1 MLREHQSSSYEEFTL
16 KEMSEHR
23 NIQRFLP
30 FLPWLKGYNRS
41 KFRRDLVAGVTVAVV
56 LIPQAMAYAMLAG
69 LPPVYGLYAAV
80 LAPLIASMWGS
91 LQQLSTGPIAILSL
105 LVLTTLSP
113 LAEPGTARYIELALL
128 LSFMVGILYLAIGIF
143 RLGAV
148 MSFISHSTVR
158 GFTSA
163 ATLIICATQIP
174 SLLGINVHRH
184 EYLFPM
190 LYDILKGLP
199 ATHVPTLIV
208 GLLAFAVIF
217 VARKYRATFPGGLIA
232 LVLTTVPLVLFEW
245 HERGIAVIGAT
256 PSGLPHF
263 KVPPLDLNTMSSLL
277 GSAIV
282 VALVSFAETYSV
294 GKAISSGTKQKVDV
308 NQEFIGQGLAN
319 LVGSFFQSYPVSGSF
334 SRTAINFTSGAK
346 TWISSVVATLGVII
360 ALLFL
365 TPFIAYVPRAAL
377 SALVISAVILL
388 FHPGQVFS
396 LWKKNRHDGIVAFTV
411 FALVLL
417 TKPDYALLI
426 GVALSLILFLWKTMH
441 PRIVRITNDP
451 ELNMFLNADVYR
463 KPSCPQILELR
474 PDNCIFFGNAEYTM
488 EQLLSR
494 LDEQRTPIKFL
505 LLDFESIAFIDI
517 SGVDE
522 LFGLLDE
529 LKARKVEMA
538 FLYVHLPVKKVLE
551 STNFVDMVGRE
562 RMLEKM
568 GEAIAY
574 LFERLDHDYCRNVCP
589 YKLFHECSTL
599 K

>member
-1 MLREHQSSSYEEFTL
+1 MTEHSPINHLF
-16 KEMSEHR
+16 
-23 NIQRFLP
+23 P
-30 FLPWLKGYNRS
+30 FLPWLKGYNRT
-41 KFRRDLVAGVTVAVV
+41 KFRRDFGAGFTVAVV

-80 LAPLIASMWGS
+80 VAPLIAAMWGS

-128 LSFMVGILYLAIGIF
+128 LAFMVGILYLAIGIF

-163 ATLIICATQIP
+163 AALIICATQVP
-174 SLLGINVHRH
+174 SLLGINIQRH

-190 LYDILKGLP
+190 LYDIVKGLP
-199 ATHVPTLIV
+199 GTHIPTLVI
-208 GLLAFAVIF
+208 GLLAFAIIY
-217 VARKYRATFPGGLIA
+217 VAKKYRATFPGGLVA
-232 LVLTTVPLVLFEW
+232 LILTTIPLVLFEW
-245 HERGIAVIGAT
+245 HDRGMAIVGPT
-256 PSGLPHF
+256 PAGLPHF
-263 KVPPLDLNTMSSLL
+263 QIPSLDFHAMSRLL
-277 GSAIV
+277 GPAIV

-294 GKAISSGTKQKVDV
+294 GKAISTGTKQKVDV

-334 SRTAINFTSGAK
+334 SRTAINFSAGAK
-346 TWISSVVATLGVII
+346 TWVSSVAATLGVMI

-365 TPFIAYVPRAAL
+365 TPYIAYIPKSAL
-377 SALVISAVILL
+377 SALVISAVMLL
-388 FHPGQVFS
+388 FNPGQVFS
-396 LWKKNRHDGIVAFTV
+396 LWKKNRHDGIVALTV
-411 FALVLL
+411 FALAVL

-426 GVALSLILFLWKTMH
+426 GVVLSLVLFLWKTMH
-441 PRIVRITNDP
+441 PRIVRITKDP
-451 ELNMFLNADVYR
+451 EHNMFVNADVYQR
-463 KPSCPQILELR
+463 PSCPQILELR

-488 EQLLSR
+488 EQLLGR
-494 LDEQRTPIKFL
+494 VDEQKTPVKFL

-529 LKARKVEMA
+529 LKAREIEMA
-538 FLYVHLPVKKVLE
+538 FLYVHLPVRKVLE
-551 STNFVDMVGRE
+551 STNFLYVVGQD

-568 GEAIAY
+568 GDAIVY
-574 LFERLDHDYCRNVCP
+574 IFQRLDHGYCRKVCP
-589 YKLFHECSTL
+589 YKIFHECSTV

>member
-1 MLREHQSSSYEEFTL
+1 MSSPKWINALF
-16 KEMSEHR
+16 
-23 NIQRFLP
+23 P
-30 FLPWLKGYNRS
+30 FVPWLKGYNRT
-41 KFRRDLVAGVTVAVV
+41 KFRRDFGAGLTVAVV

-80 LAPLIASMWGS
+80 LAPIIASMWGS

-105 LVLTTLSP
+105 LVLTTLSS

-128 LSFMVGILYLAIGIF
+128 LAFMVGILYLAIGIF

-163 ATLIICATQIP
+163 AALIICATQLP
-174 SLLGINVHRH
+174 SLLGISVHRH

-190 LYDILKGLP
+190 LYDILTGLP

-208 GLLAFAVIF
+208 GLLAFAIIF
-217 VARKYRATFPGGLIA
+217 VAKKYRAAFPGGLAA
-232 LVLTTVPLVLFEW
+232 LILTSIPLFIFEW
-245 HERGIAVIGAT
+245 HERGIAVIGPT
-256 PSGLPHF
+256 PAGLPHF
-263 KVPPLDLNTMSSLL
+263 QVPSLDFNTIGVLL
-277 GSAIV
+277 GPAIV

-294 GKAISSGTKQKVDV
+294 GKTISTGTKQKVDV

-334 SRTAINFTSGAK
+334 SRTAINFASGAK
-346 TWISSVVATLGVII
+346 TWVSSVVATLGVII

-365 TPFIAYVPRAAL
+365 TPFIAHVPKAAL
-377 SALVISAVILL
+377 SALVISAVMLL
-388 FHPGQVFS
+388 FNPGQVFS

-411 FALVLL
+411 FALALL

-426 GVALSLILFLWKTMH
+426 GVVLSLVLFLWKTMH
-441 PRIVRITNDP
+441 PRIVRITKDP
-451 ELNMFLNADVYR
+451 ELNMFVNADVYQ

-494 LDEQRTPIKFL
+494 LNEQRTPIKFL

-529 LKARKVEMA
+529 LRARKIEMA

-551 STNFVDMVGRE
+551 STNFLYMVGQD

-568 GEAIAY
+568 GNAIAY
-574 LFERLDHDYCRNVCP
+574 LFERLDHDYCRKVCP
-589 YKLFHECSTL
+589 YKLFRECSTV

>member
-1 MLREHQSSSYEEFTL
+1 
-16 KEMSEHR
+16 MSEHR
-23 NIQRFLP
+23 QLYRVFP
-30 FLPWLKGYNRS
+30 FLPWLKGYNPA
-41 KFRRDLVAGVTVAVV
+41 KFRRDLGAGLTVAVV

-80 LAPLIASMWGS
+80 VAPLIAAMWGS

-105 LVLTTLSP
+105 LVLTTLTP
-113 LAEPGTARYIELALL
+113 LAEPGTTRYIELALL
-128 LSFMVGILYLAIGIF
+128 LAFMVGGLYLVIGIF

-148 MSFISHSTVR
+148 MSFISHSTIR

-163 ATLIICATQIP
+163 AALIICATQVP
-174 SLLGINVHRH
+174 GLLGLSVHRH

-190 LYDILKGLP
+190 LYDIVIGLP
-199 ATHVPTLIV
+199 TTHVPTLIM
-208 GLLAFAVIF
+208 GLLAFVIIY
-217 VARKYRATFPGGLIA
+217 VAKKYRAAFPGGLVA
-232 LVLTTVPLVLFEW
+232 LILTTVPLVLFEW
-245 HERGIAVIGAT
+245 HESGIAVIGPT
-256 PSGLPHF
+256 PVGLPHF
-263 KVPPLDLNTMSSLL
+263 QIPSLDFNAMSLLL
-277 GSAIV
+277 GSTIV

-294 GKAISSGTKQKVDV
+294 GKAISIPTKQKVDV

-346 TWISSVVATLGVII
+346 TWVSSVIATLGVIG

-365 TPFIAYVPRAAL
+365 TPFIAYVPKAAL
-377 SALVISAVILL
+377 SALVISAVTLL
-388 FHPGQVFS
+388 FNPGQVFS

-411 FALVLL
+411 FALALL

-426 GVALSLILFLWKTMH
+426 GVVLSLVLFLWKTMH
-441 PRIVRITNDP
+441 PRIVRITRDP
-451 ELNMFLNADVYR
+451 ELSMFVNADVYQ
-463 KPSCPQILELR
+463 KPNCPQILELR
-474 PDNCIFFGNAEYTM
+474 SDNCIFFGNAEYTM
-488 EQLLSR
+488 EQLLNR
-494 LDEQRTPIKFL
+494 LDEQKTPIKFL

-517 SGVDE
+517 SGVEE

-529 LKARKVEMA
+529 LKKRKVEMA

-551 STNFVDMVGRE
+551 STNFLYVVGQD

-568 GEAIAY
+568 SEAIAY
-574 LFERLDHDYCRNVCP
+574 LFARLDHDYCRNVCP
-589 YKLFHECSTL
+589 YKLFHECSTV

>member
-1 MLREHQSSSYEEFTL
+1 MKEFTL
-16 KEMSEHR
+16 KEMTEHHK
-23 NIQRFLP
+23 IYRFFP
-30 FLPWLKGYNRS
+30 FVAWLKGYDRT
-41 KFRRDLVAGVTVAVV
+41 KLRRDLGAGITVAVV

-80 LAPLIASMWGS
+80 VAPLLASMWGS

-128 LSFMVGILYLAIGIF
+128 LAFMVGILYLVIGIF

-163 ATLIICATQIP
+163 AALIICSTQIP
-174 SLLGINVHRH
+174 GLLGIKVQGH

-190 LYDILKGLP
+190 LYDIVKGLS
-199 ATHVPTLIV
+199 ATHIPTLVI
-208 GLLAFAVIF
+208 GLLTFAIIF
-217 VARKYRATFPGGLIA
+217 VAKKYRATFPGGLAA
-232 LVLTTVPLVLFEW
+232 LILTTVPLVLFEW
-245 HERGIAVIGAT
+245 HERGIAVIGPT
-256 PSGLPHF
+256 PAGLPHF
-263 KVPPLDLNTMSSLL
+263 QVPSLDFSTMGVLL
-277 GSAIV
+277 GPAIV

-294 GKAISSGTKQKVDV
+294 GKAISTGTKQKVDV

-319 LVGSFFQSYPVSGSF
+319 LIGSFFQSYPVSGSF

-346 TWISSVVATLGVII
+346 TWVSSVAATLGVII

-365 TPFIAYVPRAAL
+365 TPFIAYIPKAAL
-377 SALVISAVILL
+377 SALVISAVMLL
-388 FHPGQVFS
+388 FNPGQVFS

-411 FALVLL
+411 FALALL

-426 GVALSLILFLWKTMH
+426 GVVLSLVLFLWKTMH
-441 PRIVRITNDP
+441 PRIVRITKDP

-494 LDEQRTPIKFL
+494 LNEQKTPIKFL
-505 LLDFESIAFIDI
+505 FLDFESIAFIDI

-529 LKARKVEMA
+529 LKARKIEMA
-538 FLYVHLPVKKVLE
+538 FINVHLPVKKVLE
-551 STNFVDMVGRE
+551 STNFLYMVGQD

-568 GEAIAY
+568 GDAIAY
-574 LFERLDHDYCRNVCP
+574 LFERLDHDYCRKVCP
-589 YKLFHECSTL
+589 YKLFHECSTV

>member
-1 MLREHQSSSYEEFTL
+1 MLEHS
-16 KEMSEHR
+16 KIHR
-23 NIQRFLP
+23 VFP
-30 FLPWLKGYNRS
+30 FLQWLQGYNRS

-56 LIPQAMAYAMLAG
+56 LIPQSMAYAMLAG

-128 LSFMVGILYLAIGIF
+128 LSFMVGILYLAIGVF

-163 ATLIICATQIP
+163 AALIICATQIP

-190 LYDILKGLP
+190 LYDIVTGLP

-208 GLLAFAVIF
+208 GLLAFAIIL
-217 VARKYRATFPGGLIA
+217 VARKYRATFPGGLVA

-245 HERGIAVIGAT
+245 HERGIALIGPT
-256 PSGLPHF
+256 PAGLPHF
-263 KVPPLDLNTMSSLL
+263 QVPSLDFNTMSMLL

-346 TWISSVVATLGVII
+346 TWISSVFAAFGVII

-388 FHPGQVFS
+388 FNPGQVFS
-396 LWKKNRHDGIVAFTV
+396 LWKKNRHDGVVAFTV
-411 FALVLL
+411 FALALL

-426 GVALSLILFLWKTMH
+426 GVVLSLILFLWKTMH
-441 PRIVRITNDP
+441 PRIVRITKDP

-488 EQLLSR
+488 EQLLGR
-494 LDEQRTPIKFL
+494 IEEQRTPIKFL
-505 LLDFESIAFIDI
+505 LLDFESIAFLDI

-551 STNFVDMVGRE
+551 STNFVDMVGRD

-589 YKLFHECSTL
+589 YKLFHECSTV